1 MGNDFN
7 CCQNDS
13 RKDNIVSSN
22 QENQNGRNKEEPTV
36 NKFKAGKRFDLGEVE
51 DKGKNDEKEK
61 MIIIKETN
69 KSMEE
74 SNTEYSQVKSNE
86 IFSKKILTLSDRLL
100 ERESQFPEFT
110 RIYAIQK
117 GNLNESDLS
126 RIYKKDS
133 IVYDDGT
140 YNDNMYYV
148 GERNKNGKRH
158 GFGTLITS
166 DGDKLIGFWNN
177 DELHFYSRH
186 IYSNLIV
193 QEGFFEHG
201 LLDGKGEEHD
211 LNSVYTGEFSHG
223 IKNGYGKLDTE
234 TDLYEGYF
242 EEGMKHG
249 KGTIIFK
256 KTNNKYE
263 GQFVEGKIEG
273 KGSFLWANN
282 DSYKGDFSNGI
293 LNGYGVYKW
302 NNGDIYEGNYING
315 VRIGKGKLTNANGK
329 IYEGEFMNNLPHG
342 LGKITKDGKT
352 MEVEFING
360 VIKKK

>member
-22 QENQNGRNKEEPTV
+22 HDSQNGRLKEEPV
-36 NKFKAGKRFDLGEVE
+36 ANKFKAGAKFNLTEIE
-51 DKGKNDEKEK
+51 EKNSYV
-61 MIIIKETN
+61 KETP
-69 KSMEE
+69 KSMQNDSSQRNITITEDV
-74 SNTEYSQVKSNE
+74 NTNVTN
-86 IFSKKILTLSDRLL
+86 KKVLTLSDRVL

-117 GNLNESDLS
+117 GNLNESDLA
-126 RIYKKDS
+126 RIYKKENT
-133 IVYDDGT
+133 VYDNGT
-140 YNDNMYYV
+140 YSNNVYYT
-148 GERNKNGKRH
+148 GERNKNGLRH

-186 IYSNLIV
+186 IYSNLVV
-193 QEGFFEHG
+193 QEGIFEHG
-201 LLDGKGEEHD
+201 QLDGKGEEHD
-211 LNSVYTGEFSHG
+211 LNSVYNGEFSHG
-223 IKNGYGKLDTE
+223 VKNGFGKLE
-234 TDLYEGYF
+234 TDSDLYEGNF
-242 EEGMKHG
+242 EDGLKHG
-249 KGTIIFK
+249 KGSIVFK

-263 GQFVEGKIEG
+263 GQFIEGKIEG
-273 KGSFLWANN
+273 KGSFTWSNG
-282 DSYKGDFSNGI
+282 DTYKGEFSNGI
-293 LNGYGVYKW
+293 LNGYGVYRW
-302 NNGDIYEGNYING
+302 NNGDVYEGSYING

-352 MEVEFING
+352 MEVEFVNG